1 MISMGLNY
9 ECLIEKWACLFIC
22 YWLLQQAS
30 AVLLDAGVCDDVP
43 PWQHGSI
50 IRAFLCQGHERLALK
65 YMKVKTVPALTAD
78 DVKLRMTVLLANG

>member
-1 MISMGLNY
+1 
-9 ECLIEKWACLFIC
+9 LIERGTCLFIC
-22 YWLLQQAS
+22 YCLLQQA
-30 AVLLDAGVCDDVP
+30 ATVLLDAGICDEIP
-43 PWQHGSI
+43 SWQHGSI